1 MVATNKSSFYPN
13 AHLRIENAYPKQENK
28 KLETSDPRYSLVLK
42 NDNMNTVHL
51 LYLSPFQCCREI
63 WTYKPWI
70 YIHRFVISLSLSHT
84 HTCTHTHTHRVTL
97 ALDYAITLNHLP
109 VLLKHRGA
117 NWWQRVSTSLNI
129 DVSVLPSNL
138 ICRKKED
145 VYRQKGKLFA
155 SVFMFRALR
164 MDLSLPTLTPPQSA
178 CASNA
183 LITSPEPCPAST
195 PSLHFS

>member
-1 MVATNKSSFYPN
+1 MTIWIQFICFICPLSNAAEKSE
-13 AHLRIENAYPKQENK
+13 R
-28 KLETSDPRYSLVLK
+28 TSHEYIFID
-42 NDNMNTVHL
+42 L
-51 LYLSPFQCCREI
+51 L
-63 WTYKPWI
+63 
-70 YIHRFVISLSLSHT
+70 SLSLSLCHT
-84 HTCTHTHTHRVTL
+84 HTHAHTHTHTHTHTHRVTL